1 MANPDHTTLL
11 LNCYTKTSDRARLDA
26 FIKNEAKRDA
36 GADELPFDLDTAIRV
51 CRQAGF
57 FEHATYLARKYG
69 RHEEYLRIQIED
81 AEEYKDALRY
91 LRSLGPE
98 ACQENLVHYG
108 RSLLHHEPEATTDLL
123 IDLCSGNLGKKTT
136 HQDMH
141 TDPRANGS
149 GPAVLSYLGVNR
161 LFGADAQ
168 NSGGPATPN
177 GASTDPTTPEAESPL
192 EEEPGYIPPSPRH
205 FFAHFIDHHDLFVH
219 FLEDVAYSLW
229 GQKVDATAQRTSVPI
244 PRREENDST
253 DPALSDERAVWN
265 TLLELYL
272 DETNSNDASVA
283 ATARSKVI
291 SLLGSGDSIPFDPM
305 HALVLCS
312 MAGFTDGLVGLWESM
327 GMYED
332 ALRYWMEKAAEAPDA
347 TANGNAPDPGS
358 EVFRYLDVYGPT
370 NLSLYP
376 LVLRWMTSSPVV
388 LSKYQD
394 RLPGILAT
402 IDEERIIPPLA
413 VVQLLSRNGVAS
425 VGLVKDW
432 LRSKVDETKNEIE
445 AVSFQLTFSIREQA
459 DGHRTSRSCSRT
471 APRRQRRSSRS
482 RTSQTRRPPR
492 SSRLRSARRAAA
504 SSTCPRCTSCAST
517 ATTSAASRTRTRSAS
532 SARSSTRWSRRSGGT
547 RRASRTATTS
557 SSTRCTTATTGS
569 PSSPARSAAASSPKT
584 SSTPNPPGKLKFRCR
599 RGRQCRIH

>member
-1 MANPDHTTLL
+1 ML

-69 RHEEYLRIQIED
+69 RHEDYLRIQIED

-98 ACQENLVHYG
+98 ACEENLVHYG

-123 IDLCSGNLGKKTT
+123 IDLCSGNLGRKTT

-141 TDPRANGS
+141 PDSRANGS

-161 LFGADAQ
+161 LFGADNQ

-177 GASTDPTTPEAESPL
+177 GAPTDPSTPEAESPL
-192 EEEPGYIPPSPRH
+192 DEEPSYIPPSPRH
-205 FFAHFIDHHDLFVH
+205 FFPHFIDHHSLFVH

-229 GQKVDATAQRTSVPI
+229 GQKVDAAAQRTNVPI

-253 DPALSDERAVWN
+253 DPALSDQRSVWN

-272 DETNSNDASVA
+272 DDTNSSDASVA
-283 ATARSKVI
+283 STARSKVI

-332 ALRYWMEKAAEAPDA
+332 ALRYWMEKAAESPDH

-376 LVLRWMTSSPVV
+376 LVLRWMTSSPAI

-394 RLPGILAT
+394 RLSGILAT

-445 AVSFQLTFSIREQA
+445 AVSSHLRGGEFKLTNPGQVARAVVPLRDSGEGAADREPDEYEGARSVPGDAVCGVRGAARPSLCPLHVQAQLPPAVSLGLGPRVHPVRA
-459 DGHRTSRSCSRT
+459 AAHDGARDPTEPD
-471 APRRQRRSSRS
+471 AP
-482 RTSQTRRPPR
+482 RRPPR
-492 SSRLRSARRAAA
+492 HLPQRGARQ
-504 SSTCPRCTSCAST
+504 
-517 ATTSAASRTRTRSAS
+517 
-532 SARSSTRWSRRSGGT
+532 RR
-547 RRASRTATTS
+547 RV
-557 SSTRCTTATTGS
+557 
-569 PSSPARSAAASSPKT
+569 
-584 SSTPNPPGKLKFRCR
+584 RCR
-599 RGRQCRIH
+599 RWRLRTRPVLQGRHRRLVGVILDVEGRAV